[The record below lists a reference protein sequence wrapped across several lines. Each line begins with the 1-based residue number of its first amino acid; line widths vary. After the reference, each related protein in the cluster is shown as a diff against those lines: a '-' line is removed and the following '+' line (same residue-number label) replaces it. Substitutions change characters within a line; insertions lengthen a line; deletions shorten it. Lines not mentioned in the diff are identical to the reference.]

1 MAISRG
7 LGQSAGMQGDSCA
20 MADNAYGRCLPRP
33 AASSTASLDRSARLL
48 RRYALWMI
56 YIAGSG
62 HPGGSL
68 SAADLL
74 VYLYMRE
81 LRFVQ
86 KQPNWPDRDRFV
98 LSKGHACPALYA
110 AAALVGIIEP
120 TELSGFRRL
129 GSPLQGHSHV
139 LDTPWVETSTG
150 SLGQGFSA
158 AIGMAL
164 GLRYKGNPAF
174 GERFGRAQPCLSR
187 TARVYVMLGD
197 GELQEGEVWEGAMCA
212 GHYKL
217 DNLCGIVDYNKMQS
231 DDLNENI
238 MGLEPLRAK
247 WEAFRW
253 HVIEI
258 DGHDFEQMDAAFA
271 EAKQTKGKPTMIIA
285 HTIKGKGVSFMEG
298 SPLWHGSVKL
308 RDEEFVQA
316 LRDLGAPES
325 EIARYLDGTIW
336 QE

>member
-1 MAISRG
+1 MTVSKLATRI
-7 LGQSAGMQGDSCA
+7 
-20 MADNAYGRCLPRP
+20 
-33 AASSTASLDRSARLL
+33 
-48 RRYALWMI
+48 RRYVLTAI
-56 YIAGSG
+56 YAAGSG

-74 VYLYMRE
+74 AYLWAEELNWQPENPDQRE
-81 LRFVQ
+81 
-86 KQPNWPDRDRFV
+86 RDRFV

-110 AAALVGIIEP
+110 VVAEVGLIP
-120 TELSGFRRL
+120 HSMLLTLRKL
-129 GSPLQGHSHV
+129 GSPLQGHPHV

-158 AIGMAL
+158 SIGMAL
-164 GLRYKGNPAF
+164 GLRYKG
-174 GERFGRAQPCLSR
+174 SS
-187 TARVYVMLGD
+187 ARVHVMLGD
-197 GELQEGEVWEGAMCA
+197 GELQEGEIWEGAMCA

-217 DNLCGIVDYNKMQS
+217 DNLCGIIDYNKMQS

-253 HVIEI
+253 HVMEI
-258 DGHDFEQMDAAFA
+258 DGHDFEQIGAAFA
-271 EAKQTKGKPTMIIA
+271 EARQTKGKPTMIIA
-285 HTIKGKGVSFMEG
+285 HTIKGKGVSFMVG

-308 RDEEFVQA
+308 RDEELVQG
-316 LRDLGAPES
+316 LRDLGTPEN
-325 EIARYLDGTIW
+325 EIRRCLDGTIW